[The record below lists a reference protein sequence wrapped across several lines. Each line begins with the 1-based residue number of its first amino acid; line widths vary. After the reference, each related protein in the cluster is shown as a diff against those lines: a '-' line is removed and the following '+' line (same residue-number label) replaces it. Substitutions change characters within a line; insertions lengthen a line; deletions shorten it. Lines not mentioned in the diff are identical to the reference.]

1 MDLKGFLADQMGHL
15 TVYDLP
21 LLLFNVLA
29 AMAVAIV
36 GGRIAGA
43 GGALRAMA
51 LLAGVTA
58 FAVYL
63 VKGSLPLAVAL
74 VAAVLLLRGHGGTEE
89 EGGMAPR
96 LFAVAV
102 GFGFG
107 ASAGAITL
115 LVAIP
120 LAVVLRWT
128 LKRSPR

>member
-29 AMAVAIV
+29 AMALAIM
-36 GGRIAGA
+36 GGRVAGA
-43 GGALRAMA
+43 GVALRSMA

-58 FAVYL
+58 FAVFL

-74 VAAVLLLRGHGGTEE
+74 VAAVLLLLTRRGTEE
-89 EGGMAPR
+89 EGDMAPR

-115 LVAIP
+115 VVAIP
-120 LAVVLRWT
+120 LAFVLRWT
-128 LKRSPR
+128 LKRSTR